1 VRVLS
6 AGTLGVPTITEVFNQ
21 AFSDYYVEV
30 SFSPGT
36 LEDYLHRNMLE
47 LGKSLLAEDSGHLV
61 GVLLCGDDGATTWNA
76 GMGVHP
82 RWRRRGHGAALLHR
96 WTSEARARGCRRA
109 VLEVIAH
116 NLPARYLYRSRG
128 FQEGRAF
135 QGFEGRPGWQAG
147 PRLPPEAVVEVTPE
161 QLLPVYRG
169 CHSFQKRPE
178 VMRRLRGFRCLRT
191 DGPVGRGGP
200 GYLICDDYGGM
211 LYIFDMTPNAAGRC
225 LLEHVVRGGGPRLIR
240 MVNACEPAEEELYRS
255 MGFRAWMRN
264 IEMSLDLAAPP
275 VSTSGGPSGG
285 PPGGPSATPPAAAP
299 RPAVQ

>member
-1 VRVLS
+1 MTVMPADSV
-6 AGTLGVPTITEVFNQ
+6 GIPTITEVFNQ

-30 SFSPGT
+30 SFSPGS
-36 LEDYLHRNMLE
+36 LQDYLHRNLLE
-47 LGKSLLAEDSGHLV
+47 PRRSLLAEDSGRLV
-61 GVLLCGDDGATTWNA
+61 GVLLCGDDGEITWNA

-82 RWRRRGHGAALLHR
+82 RWRRRGHGAALLDR
-96 WTSEARARGCRRA
+96 WTSEARARGCHRA

-128 FQEGRAF
+128 FLEGRAF

-147 PRLPPEAVVEVTPE
+147 PRLARGAVVEATPE

-191 DGPVGRGGP
+191 DGPVGKDGP
-200 GYLICDDYGGM
+200 GYLIYDDYGGL

-225 LLEHVVRGGGPRLIR
+225 LLEHAVREGGPRLIR

-264 IEMSLDLAAPP
+264 VEMTLDLTAPP
-275 VSTSGGPSGG
+275 P
-285 PPGGPSATPPAAAP
+285 ALAPAAGP
-299 RPAVQ
+299 GRPGLRGARRPPPPS

>member
-1 VRVLS
+1 VSILPATSV
-6 AGTLGVPTITEVFNQ
+6 GVPTITEVFNQ

-30 SFSPGT
+30 SFSPT
-36 LEDYLHRNMLE
+36 SLQDYLRRNMLD
-47 LGKSLLAEDSGHLV
+47 LGRSLLAEDSGHLV
-61 GVLLCGDDGATTWNA
+61 GVLLCGDDGSTTWNA

-82 RWRRRGHGAALLHR
+82 RWRRRGHGAALLDR

-109 VLEVIAH
+109 MLEVIAH

-128 FQEGRAF
+128 FLEGRAF

-147 PRLPPEAVVEVTPE
+147 PRLPSEAVVEATPE

-178 VMRRLRGFRCLRT
+178 VMLRLRGFRCLRT
-191 DGPVGRGGP
+191 DGPVGKGGP
-200 GYLICDDYGGM
+200 GYLIFDDYGGL

-225 LLEHVVRGGGPRLIR
+225 LLEHVVRGGGTRLIR

-264 IEMSLDLAAPP
+264 IEMTLDLAAPP
-275 VSTSGGPSGG
+275 PV
-285 PPGGPSATPPAAAP
+285 PPAVPPATTPPAAAP
-299 RPAVQ
+299 RPAAQ